1 MLKRLMMTTVVAAA
15 LGGLVG
21 FTIGTHQ
28 GGRTEALSDSYI
40 GTAGHTK
47 TYVSVA
53 TLVRKGDTAEA
64 LRLLDAMIK
73 AGAARL
79 ADAPSDLDN
88 DARAHVKTS
97 LAAVE
102 QYRQTK

>member
-1 MLKRLMMTTVVAAA
+1 MFKRLMMTAVVAGV

-21 FTIGTHQ
+21 FVVGTHQ
-28 GGRTEALSDSYI
+28 SGRSEALSDSYI

-53 TLVRKGDTAEA
+53 TLTRKGDITEA
-64 LRLLDAMIK
+64 LRLLDAMIN

-79 ADAPSDLDN
+79 ADVPSDLDN
-88 DARAHVKTS
+88 DARAHISSS
-97 LAAVE
+97 LAAIQ
-102 QYRQTK
+102 QYRQAE

>member
-1 MLKRLMMTTVVAAA
+1 MITGVLAVV

-21 FTIGTHQ
+21 FVVGTHQ
-28 GGRTEALSDSYI
+28 SGRSEALSDSYI
-40 GTAGHTK
+40 GTAGHTR

-53 TLVRKGDTAEA
+53 TLMRKGDTAEA
-64 LRLLDAMIK
+64 LRLLDAMIN

-79 ADAPSDLDN
+79 ADVPSDLDT
-88 DARAHVKTS
+88 DARGHVNNS
-97 LAAVE
+97 LAAIQ

>member
-1 MLKRLMMTTVVAAA
+1 MAGV
-15 LGGLVG
+15 LGGVVGFLVG
-21 FTIGTHQ
+21 TQ
-28 GGRTEALSDSYI
+28 QSGRSEALSDSYI

-53 TLVRKGDTAEA
+53 TLTRKGDTAEA
-64 LRLLDAMIK
+64 LRLLDAMVN

-88 DARAHVKTS
+88 DARARISSS
-97 LAAVE
+97 LAAIQ
-102 QYRQTK
+102 QYRQAK